1 MVTIETIKFVLE
13 GVMLPIIGG
22 LGLVG
27 NLASIAVLRSR
38 GIDLKQSF
46 CQVRYSRLTL
56 AIWAACMLYTIFA
69 LCQTQPKLLSKLC
82 LAEVAL
88 IPNKIKLL

>member
-1 MVTIETIKFVLE
+1 MVMIETIKFVLE

-46 CQVRYSRLTL
+46 CQVRTEN
-56 AIWAACMLYTIFA
+56 
-69 LCQTQPKLLSKLC
+69 KLGLS
-82 LAEVAL
+82 
-88 IPNKIKLL
+88 